1 MVQKILT
8 VPNPLLRQKS
18 KKVAK
23 VDKKIQ
29 KIIADLL
36 ETVKNVSEPEGLG
49 LSAVQIGQSSR
60 IFVARLDSRSA
71 RQAKTQKPACR
82 QAGDFE
88 VFINPKIIEASKENL
103 SEVLKKEKLFFEG
116 CLSVPQIYGFVD
128 RPYQIKL
135 EWQDEKGQKKVKEFK
150 NKLSVCLQHE
160 VDHLEGI
167 LFIDRLLKQKGKIYE
182 LKKDKKNKEVFEEVE
197 L

>member
-1 MVQKILT
+1 MSIRKILT
-8 VPNPLLRQKS
+8 TPSPLLRQKS
-18 KKVAK
+18 KEVTKI
-23 VDKKIQ
+23 DKKI
-29 KIIADLL
+29 KKVIADLL
-36 ETVKNVSEPEGLG
+36 ETVENASEPEGLG
-49 LSAVQIGQSSR
+49 LSAIQIGEPVR
-60 IFVARLDSRSA
+60 IFVA
-71 RQAKTQKPACR
+71 KTKKN
-82 QAGDFE
+82 FE

-160 VDHLEGI
+160 FDHLEGI
-167 LFIDRLLKQKGKIYE
+167 LFIDKLLKQKGKIYE
-182 LKKDKKNKEVFEEVE
+182 LKKDKKDKEVFEEVE